1 MRLKPL
7 LQQIPFHL
15 QALQQR
21 SQPYL
26 PTIFCVIPN
35 GSIVTPERDLLRK
48 AQRLE
53 SNALAEIY
61 DAYSPVLYRY
71 AMRLLGD
78 VDLAEECVSETFTRF
93 LQALKKRRGP
103 KDHLQA
109 YLFRI
114 AHNWITDQYRR
125 KGLTTVSLEAGLSAA
140 SGDDLEQTAFR
151 NLRGERVRAALQ
163 HLTPDQRQVIVLKY
177 LEGWENAEVA
187 QVLDKPV
194 GAVKSLQHRAL
205 AALKRILLDDENGPN
220 P

>member
-1 MRLKPL
+1 
-7 LQQIPFHL
+7 
-15 QALQQR
+15 
-21 SQPYL
+21 
-26 PTIFCVIPN
+26 
-35 GSIVTPERDLLRK
+35 VTPERDLLQK

-93 LQALKKRRGP
+93 LQALKKKRGP
-103 KDHLQA
+103 KNHLQA

-125 KGLTTVSLEAGLSAA
+125 KGLTTVSLEAGLSVA
-140 SGDDLEQTAFR
+140 SSENLEQTAFQ

-205 AALKRILLDDENGPN
+205 AALKRILLDDENGQN